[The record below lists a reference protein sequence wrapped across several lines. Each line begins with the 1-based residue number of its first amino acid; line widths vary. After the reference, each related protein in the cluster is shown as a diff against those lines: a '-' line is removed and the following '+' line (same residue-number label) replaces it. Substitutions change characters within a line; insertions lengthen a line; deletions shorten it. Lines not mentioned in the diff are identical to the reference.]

1 MAKSSWKN
9 IFLKIAAV
17 LVGAL
22 LMGLLWRIRG
32 TTGWGSSW
40 GLLNAGFVFTMFLIL
55 VNGARQKMNVGWL
68 GLTSLSF
75 MLTVPAWGTIIGQ
88 ITGVLEDAELIET
101 QKFVSI
107 PSAVFQMLCLG
118 FGVAVI
124 FGIMLGRAYSSKQ
137 WKILDFIIIIAVF
150 YAVDLIAKA
159 TVSHWI
165 LDAVQPQ
172 AAELFEEGLIL
183 AGKDEGTAYKAY
195 MSHFADISWAKKI
208 AGGRNYFSAVATIS
222 SAIRAIAAIV
232 ATRFIVKDKIAAKT
246 GLVISLAFAFSIT
259 VSDLFFYFGDG
270 GYHELGMSMF
280 PESVYPWSCWEY
292 FTGFIAGGIITAFV
306 LSLKKE
312 DDVPEITFAK
322 IPEKATTVLTFIM
335 GYIFLIG
342 VNIVRPILERYDDS
356 DYLILCVVL
365 AVVVAGAIVFAVV
378 KKLGSKA
385 QDADMTVYSKI
396 LLPVFIVFM
405 VVAYMFLAIPEDMNY
420 TDIGSVHNILV
431 VASAVVI
438 ILWWVKYGLKA
449 KNK

>member
-1 MAKSSWKN
+1 MSKANKNTAFN
-9 IFLKIAAV
+9 IFAV

-22 LMGLLWRIRG
+22 LMGLLWRVRG

-55 VNGARQKMNVGWL
+55 AGGARQKMNAGWL

-75 MLTVPAWGTIIGQ
+75 MLTVPAWGTLIGQ
-88 ITGVLEDAELIET
+88 ITGVLVDEALIDT

-137 WKILDFIIIIAVF
+137 WKILDFIIVIAIF
-150 YAVDLIAKA
+150 YAVDLITKA

-165 LDAVQPQ
+165 LNAVQPQ
-172 AAELFEEGLIL
+172 AAELFEEGLAL
-183 AGKDEGTAYKAY
+183 ADRDGTAYEAY
-195 MSHFADISWAKKI
+195 MSHFADVSWGKKI
-208 AGGRNYFSAVATIS
+208 AGGRNYFSAVQTIS
-222 SAIRAIAAIV
+222 SAFRAIAAIV

-246 GLVISLAFAFSIT
+246 GLIVSLAFAFSIT

-270 GYHELGMSMF
+270 GYHELQPSF
-280 PESVYPWSCWEY
+280 FLESVAPWSCWEY

-312 DDVPEITFAK
+312 EDVPEITFAK
-322 IPEKATTVLTFIM
+322 IPPKATTVLTFIM
-335 GYIFLIG
+335 GYVFLIG

-356 DYLILCVVL
+356 DYQIAFIVGAVL
-365 AVVVAGAIVFAVV
+365 VAGAVIALVV
-378 KKLGSKA
+378 KKLGFKA
-385 QDADMTVYSKI
+385 EVADMTAYSKI

-405 VVAYMFLAIPEDMNY
+405 VIAYMFLAIPEDRNY
-420 TDIGSVHNILV
+420 MDAGSVHNILV
-431 VASAVVI
+431 IFSAVAVL
-438 ILWWVKYGLKA
+438 LWWAKHSLKA
-449 KNK
+449 KN